1 MPPSQLTVPDNLTL
15 TSNSTNLLT
24 LKGHRDTAGRR
35 DLRTVDRGR
44 RRRLEREHP
53 GTVDRRD
60 QRRAAHPRRVRQRHD
75 VEDRPSCRSNPRRD
89 RLYNTTAGFWAG
101 NNAFLYA
108 QSGTAKNNA
117 TGYASWWNSLIVA
130 LSTNANNSGNT
141 ANYAPATSGTVGN
154 IEALIQWS

>member
-1 MPPSQLTVPDNLTL
+1 MKTALRAVPTRV
-15 TSNSTNLLT
+15 
-24 LKGHRDTAGRR
+24 GTA
-35 DLRTVDRGR
+35 
-44 RRRLEREHP
+44 
-53 GTVDRRD
+53 
-60 QRRAAHPRRVRQRHD
+60 
-75 VEDRPSCRSNPRRD
+75 S
-89 RLYNTTAGFWAG
+89 YNTTAGFWAG

-141 ANYAPATSGTVGN
+141 ANYAPATSGTVGK